1 MEETTGSSFLEYCFD
16 VINKCFMEEENN
28 NALAR
33 RALLFVSMLDE
44 TEEYNDISRYF
55 ESFFEQFKLTN
66 SQIEECLQDSKKTY
80 L

>member
-1 MEETTGSSFLEYCFD
+1 
-16 VINKCFMEEENN
+16 MEEETNS
-28 NALAR
+28 ALAR

-80 L
+80 F